1 MSKYALRVKKF
12 ATETGG
18 ATAIEYAAAAAFIA
32 TAAIGVAG
40 TLNSTIQAESYA
52 TILDGKVLLASS
64 KQELVK
70 IAARSSSDPIQTG
83 STNETDEPT
92 ENAAPSARKPISS
105 ASSPKAQP
113 LCNSGD
119 NVRPCKLDLTQASF
133 QGWRGTIVEWS
144 RDEDRDE

>member
-1 MSKYALRVKKF
+1 MSKYVLRVKQF

-52 TILDGKVLLASS
+52 TILNGKVLLASS
-64 KQELVK
+64 KQELVR

-83 STNETDEPT
+83 STAEPDEPS
-92 ENAAPSARKPISS
+92 ENTAPRARKAVAAANS
-105 ASSPKAQP
+105 AKTSP
-113 LCNSGD
+113 LCNAGD
-119 NVRPCKLDLTQASF
+119 DVRPCKLDLAQENF
-133 QGWRGTIVEWS
+133 KGWRGTIVEWS
-144 RDEDRDE
+144 RDQ

>member
-1 MSKYALRVKKF
+1 MSKYGLRVKTF

-52 TILDGKVLLASS
+52 TILNGKMLLASS
-64 KQELVK
+64 KQELVR

-83 STNETDEPT
+83 STTETDAPAEAST
-92 ENAAPSARKPISS
+92 PSARKSISS
-105 ASSPKAQP
+105 ANAKKTPP

-119 NVRPCKLDLTQASF
+119 DVRPCKLDLTHENF
-133 QGWRGTIVEWS
+133 QGWRGTLVEWS
-144 RDEDRDE
+144 QDRDE

>member
-1 MSKYALRVKKF
+1 MSKYMLRVKKF

-40 TLNSTIQAESYA
+40 ALNSTIQAESYA
-52 TILDGKVLLASS
+52 TILNGKVLLASS

-83 STNETDEPT
+83 STTETDGP
-92 ENAAPSARKPISS
+92 ADDSAPRARKSISS
-105 ASSPKAQP
+105 ANAAKGQP

-119 NVRPCKLDLTQASF
+119 DVRPCKLDLTQESF
-133 QGWRGTIVEWS
+133 QGWRGTLVEWS
-144 RDEDRDE
+144 RDE